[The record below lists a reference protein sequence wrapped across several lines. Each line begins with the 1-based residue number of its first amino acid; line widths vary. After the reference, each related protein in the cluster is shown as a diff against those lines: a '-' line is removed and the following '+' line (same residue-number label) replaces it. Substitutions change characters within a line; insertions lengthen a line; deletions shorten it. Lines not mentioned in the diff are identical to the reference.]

1 VPGNERRSSPRQE
14 CAVPLRFRVL
24 ADGQGPVAATCEGQA
39 FNLSEHGVYFRSRD
53 RVRVG
58 QRLEMYFTLP
68 RELAGRAPEQVRC
81 TARVVHVEEETDQRG
96 TTGVGAFV
104 ERFEPLRERRD
115 WAN

>member
-1 VPGNERRSSPRQE
+1 MPGNERRSSPRQE

-24 ADGQGPVAATCEGQA
+24 ADGQGPVAATFEGQA

-68 RELAGRAPEQVRC
+68 RELTGRAPEQVRC